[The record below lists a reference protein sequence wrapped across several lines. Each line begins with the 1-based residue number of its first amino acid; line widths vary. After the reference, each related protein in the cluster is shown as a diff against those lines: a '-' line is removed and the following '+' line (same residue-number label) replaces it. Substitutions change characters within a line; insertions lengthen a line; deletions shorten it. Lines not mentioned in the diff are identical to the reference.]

1 MTTTFK
7 HDHDLPW
14 HRVRWAATAFV
25 LGAVLAAGLTVQLT
39 DNTTTTTSR
48 PAASAASADSLTSAS
63 TGIDYVSADAAE
75 RRSSVQPVTEPLSES
90 PTAVDHRVEA
100 ERTARIALCTSGAI
114 SPDAAERCLVNR

>member
-7 HDHDLPW
+7 YHHDLPW

-39 DNTTTTTSR
+39 DDTTTTSR
-48 PAASAASADSLTSAS
+48 PASSAASSDSLTSAS

-75 RRSSVQPVTEPLSES
+75 RRSSIQPATEPLSES

-100 ERTARIALCTSGAI
+100 ERTARIALCTSGAS